1 MYLSYNNKMTEKINI
16 TFLGTGSAIPTAT
29 RNHSAIYLKY
39 KNENILID
47 CGEGTQRQLRK
58 AKINL
63 CKITRL
69 LITHLHGDHVFGI
82 PGLFQTLNL
91 NNYNK
96 TLEIYGPKG
105 IKRFIKNIFKIF
117 NLTRTIKIKTK
128 VIEVNKSGR
137 VVSKFA
143 RQSLS
148 PNNEQA
154 CELGLKPSEF
164 LKVFETKDFTISAL
178 PLEHGIP
185 TLGYVFQEKTKLKIN
200 KQKLKKLN
208 LSTKYNPKI
217 AKLLQKKNIKI
228 KNKTIKYK
236 DLTYSEKVRKIS
248 IILDTKLCP
257 NVKKLAKD
265 SNLAIIESTS
275 LDKTKYKHLTAQ
287 QAAQIAKTTK
297 TKSLILTHL
306 SQRYEFKEN
315 ILLKQAK
322 KIFPNTKIAEDF
334 MKVEI

>member
-1 MYLSYNNKMTEKINI
+1 MAEKIKI
-16 TFLGTGSAIPTAT
+16 TFLGTGSAIPTIT
-29 RNHSAIYLKY
+29 RNHSAIYFKY

-58 AKINL
+58 AKINP

-105 IKRFIKNIFKIF
+105 IKRFIKDIFKTF
-117 NLTRTIKIKTK
+117 NLTKAVKIKIKITE
-128 VIEVNKSGR
+128 ISKSEE
-137 VVSKFA
+137 VSK
-143 RQSLS
+143 
-148 PNNEQA
+148 
-154 CELGLKPSEF
+154 LKLSEF
-164 LKVFETKDFTISAL
+164 LNVFETKDFTISAL

-185 TLGYVFQEKTKLKIN
+185 TLGYVFQEKNKLKIN

-217 AKLLQKKNIKI
+217 AKLLKKKNIKI
-228 KNKTIKYK
+228 KNKTIRYQ
-236 DLTYSEKVRKIS
+236 DLTYLEKARKIS

-257 NVKKLAKD
+257 NIKKLTKNSD
-265 SNLAIIESTS
+265 LAIIESTS
-275 LDKTKYKHLTAQ
+275 LDKTKYKHLTAE
-287 QAAQIAKTTK
+287 QAAQIAKQAK
-297 TKSLILTHL
+297 TKQLILTHI

-315 ILLKQAK
+315 LLLKQAK
-322 KIFPNTKIAEDF
+322 KIFPNTKIAKDF
-334 MKVEI
+334 MSVEV